1 MAKLLKDNMEVER
14 RWAAQAGEGSQQS
27 QAINR
32 GSRREVPDMLSW
44 LHCFSLYTAIMCEAH
59 PEKNKETW
67 AYQAMMI
74 SEAHRRGG
82 RGWLL
87 YDSAF
92 RQQVVSLESANFGR
106 LNQALYATTFLAYG
120 GRGQF
125 CPLCM
130 LPDHGQDDCAL
141 HPSRSFPTIRL
152 SDMAERQF
160 RPEQRRGK
168 SAGRRPCFAWND
180 GRCSLATIMCAP
192 SAMAAT
198 GERCAKDGWRM
209 GHMRK
214 GERTQKPGDKDWTEG
229 NGHTGG
235 MWLRCCHTLADY

>member
-1 MAKLLKDNMEVER
+1 MTELLKDNMEVER
-14 RWAAQAGEGSQQS
+14 RRAAQAGEGGQQS

-44 LHCFSLYTAIMCEAH
+44 LHCFSLYAAIVCEAH
-59 PEKNKETW
+59 PEKVKEMW

-74 SEAHRRGG
+74 SEARRCGR

-92 RQQVVSLESANFGR
+92 RQQVVSLESANFGQ

-125 CPLCM
+125 CPSCM

-141 HPSRSFPTIRL
+141 HPSRSLPTIRL
-152 SDMAERQF
+152 SDMAERRF
-160 RPEQRRGK
+160 RPVQRRGK
-168 SAGRRPCFAWND
+168 SAGKRPCFAWND
-180 GRCSLATIMCAP
+180 GRCSLPYCLYDHVC
-192 SAMAAT
+192 SKCH
-198 GERCAKDGWRM
+198 GSHRREVCRGRLEDGS
-209 GHMRK
+209 HEK
-214 GERTQKPGDKDWTEG
+214 GREDPKARRPRLD
-229 NGHTGG
+229 
-235 MWLRCCHTLADY
+235 